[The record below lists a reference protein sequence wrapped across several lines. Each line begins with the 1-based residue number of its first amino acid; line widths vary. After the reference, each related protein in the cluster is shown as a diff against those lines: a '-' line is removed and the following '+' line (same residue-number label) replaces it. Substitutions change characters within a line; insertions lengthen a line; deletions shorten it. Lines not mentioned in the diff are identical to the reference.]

1 MSKYYTGIG
10 TRIENL
16 PKGIEHLMVQMGK
29 GLAKRGYILRSGG
42 ASGADEAFER
52 GCIEAEG
59 AAEIF
64 LPWIRFRDRCQ
75 AVGECRYYTL
85 APSKFEEARKFF
97 VGSGIISH
105 FGSMSDSS
113 KKFHARNYYQVTGKT
128 GQHSDFVVYYAP
140 VNIKGEPL
148 GGTRTAVM
156 RARHLGIP
164 TYNLGNEVEL
174 LAFENDWR

>member
-16 PKGIEHLMVQMGK
+16 PKHIEHLMVQMGK

-52 GCIEAEG
+52 GCIEAKG
-59 AAEIF
+59 SAEIF
-64 LPWIRFRDRCQ
+64 LPWRNFRGRHRAEGGVRYLTLQESRFEQ
-75 AVGECRYYTL
+75 AREYFL
-85 APSKFEEARKFF
+85 E
-97 VGSGIISH
+97 SGIISH
-105 FGSMSDSS
+105 FDSMSDSS

-128 GQHSDFVVYYAP
+128 GQHSDFVIYYAP
-140 VNIKGEPL
+140 VDIKGEPM

-156 RARHLGIP
+156 RARDLGIP